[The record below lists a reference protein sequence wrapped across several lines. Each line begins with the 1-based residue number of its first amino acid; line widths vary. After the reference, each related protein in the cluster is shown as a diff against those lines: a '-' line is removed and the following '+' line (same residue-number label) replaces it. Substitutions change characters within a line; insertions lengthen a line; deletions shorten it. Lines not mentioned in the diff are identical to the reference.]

1 MPHPVRIA
9 LIALVTLMLATAQAA
24 DLRVLQADPFELPHA
39 VQPGAK
45 QKPQSQ
51 ARVSVGGRQFD
62 LNLKS
67 NDSLLRSV
75 PAQVLAAVGVH
86 ELYRGEIAGVPG
98 SWVRLSRINGRTYG
112 AMWDGIEL
120 YAVGPR
126 QEIEA
131 KMQHPIVGKST
142 DAAIFR
148 WADTEGGELQACGL
162 VTDQVPASSQYRAI
176 VRELKTLAAS
186 SSTQQ
191 IEVAVIGDFE
201 FFTLFG
207 AQSVATMLERM
218 NVVDGIFTNQV
229 GVSIVP
235 TDFKVFDS
243 ANDPFTST
251 SASTLLDE
259 VASYK
264 SATPIVRSRGLAHLM
279 TGRNLDGNTVGIAVM
294 GSLCQPRVGV
304 SLSQASNGSFTA
316 PLIAAHELGHNFG
329 APHDGEAECASAPSG
344 FLMESS
350 INGSS
355 QFSDCSLQQIKPVVD
370 GAACVTPYLSPDA
383 GVSFSGAPF
392 QAAIDQSF
400 DIPIDVS
407 SPGAGNVQD
416 VKITATVAGA
426 IEAATL
432 DGASCE
438 IDGQTV
444 KCRIAEL
451 ASHETRRLTVRT
463 HLTERKTFN
472 ITASLSAWQDDNSE
486 NDSAATTLE
495 VGANESPT
503 TPPPAQPAPPAS
515 APPAATSKGGGGG
528 AFELLSLVG
537 MLWLLGVRRQ
547 PVISR
552 G

>member
-1 MPHPVRIA
+1 MPHPIRLA
-9 LIALVTLMLATAQAA
+9 LIAFVTLTLTTAHAA
-24 DLRVLQADPFELPHA
+24 DLRILQADPFELPLA
-39 VQPGAK
+39 AQPDAK
-45 QKPQSQ
+45 HKPRSQ
-51 ARVSVGGRQFD
+51 TLVSVAGRQFE
-62 LNLKS
+62 LELKT
-67 NDSLLRSV
+67 NDRLLRSI
-75 PAQVLAAVGVH
+75 PAEALAAVGKH

-112 AMWDGIEL
+112 AVWDGIQL

-126 QEIEA
+126 EQIEA
-131 KMQHPIVGKST
+131 KMEHPIMGKST

-148 WADTEGGELQACGL
+148 WADTEGGDLQACGL
-162 VTDQVPASSQYRAI
+162 AKDQVPAGGQYRAI
-176 VRELKTLAAS
+176 IRELKTLAAT

-191 IEVAVIGDFE
+191 IEVAVIGDYE
-201 FFTLFG
+201 FYTLFG

-218 NVVDGIFTNQV
+218 NVVDGIFASQV

-235 TDFKVFDS
+235 TDFKVFDT
-243 ANDPFTST
+243 ATDPFTST

-304 SLSQASNGSFTA
+304 SLSQASNGSFAA

-344 FLMESS
+344 FLMAPS

-355 QFSDCSLQQIKPVVD
+355 QFSECSLQQMKPVVN
-370 GAACVTPYLSPDA
+370 AAPCVTAYLSPDA
-383 GVSFSGAPF
+383 GVSFPGAPF
-392 QAAIDQSF
+392 RAGIDESF
-400 DIPIDVS
+400 DIPIDIS
-407 SPGAGNVQD
+407 SPGDGAVQD
-416 VKITATVAGA
+416 LKVTAILAGA
-426 IEAATL
+426 IEGASL
-432 DGASCE
+432 DGTGCE
-438 IDGQTV
+438 IEGATV
-444 KCRIAEL
+444 KCRIAQL

-472 ITASLSAWQDDNSE
+472 ISASLSAWQDDNNQ

-495 VGANESPT
+495 VGAAESPT

-515 APPAATSKGGGGG
+515 VSPAATSKGGGGG
-528 AFELLSLVG
+528 AFELLSLLG
-537 MLWLLGVRRQ
+537 TLGLLGRRRQ
-547 PVISR
+547 RLISR
-552 G
+552 R